1 VRVVNATSPS
11 DVEAGLEE
19 FFVLEAGG
27 WKGRAGTSARAKSEI
42 TGFMCSAVAALAAE
56 GKAQISRLC
65 VNEKAIAVLVTLR
78 SGKTAWSWK
87 IAYDEDYARF
97 SPGVQIM
104 LDLTQQLLADAT
116 IDRVDSCATA
126 GHPMID
132 HIWRER
138 LALADHLISLAPGAP
153 FDFTIGCALEASRRS
168 AIDLAKRMRD
178 IMQRR
183 LG

>member
-1 VRVVNATSPS
+1 
-11 DVEAGLEE
+11 
-19 FFVLEAGG
+19 
-27 WKGRAGTSARAKSEI
+27 
-42 TGFMCSAVAALAAE
+42 
-56 GKAQISRLC
+56 
-65 VNEKAIAVLVTLR
+65 
-78 SGKTAWSWK
+78 
-87 IAYDEDYARF
+87 
-97 SPGVQIM
+97 M